1 MSVDAPAGTPAAGE
15 APADDAP
22 PPPEAARP
30 IEPDDGKPL
39 SQDDALLLLQG
50 DGAGR
55 AEAARSGEILARQ
68 LKRLG
73 DNDLRVENLTL
84 INGEVTVGGDFT
96 SGSGSGSGRSRPRQ
110 AGPVAVDQD
119 VLAARTRAYV
129 EPNGFADGFF
139 ILSRE
144 HLLVIAA
151 PGGTGRD
158 SAALT
163 LLSRLLPPVNG
174 RVDLYTLH
182 TQVLGNMVWR
192 VPKRGAGYVLSDTA
206 SRGLGRAR
214 GGRPAMT
221 VELLDDDWLTRT
233 GSALTE
239 AGSYLVVIT
248 ESVRGKLIA
257 ATNRDRFVL
266 QHLDVPDS
274 FDVVRT
280 HVEASAV
287 SRDWEQV
294 ERDLL
299 VADADGLLAE
309 RPEPRF
315 AAKFAATV
323 VEGLTAGEDLG
334 CVVDALRDAD
344 EQVAEWLR
352 DDKGSSE
359 IALAFAT
366 AVLEE
371 SSYLTVTDAAI
382 DLNRALS
389 GGSGL
394 ATLRYRRALLADHT
408 WIELVPGDHGQTG
421 GAQFG
426 EVVRFRSERLQ
437 PAVLTRVWHELDG
450 MRPKILEWLRG
461 LAGHPDV
468 EVRARAASAAGILAA
483 ADFQHA
489 LHRYLLPWASGR
501 SAAERLS
508 AALALGVV
516 GMLPRHTER
525 VWTLLRQWADEVRF
539 GDRKKLPEV
548 AAYAVGGPMGARDPD
563 NALRVLR
570 TIVHGGAWSL
580 LEPASLST
588 LRLVEEGRSGPVL
601 WALLDWT
608 AAGGQ
613 GVPVVKSLTIFAF
626 VVGQR
631 AFGGGQQ
638 AWPSLLAAAHD
649 HREELP
655 ELWGRALECE
665 PVRPLAV
672 GSLREWLRI
681 VDEDWTAYPV
691 VLDILAGL
699 ADRSEEDLKRLVFHL
714 ERWAADHKDPST
726 AAAHIYDALADAGE
740 FPT

>member
-1 MSVDAPAGTPAAGE
+1 MSVDAPADTPAAAE
-15 APADDAP
+15 VPPA
-22 PPPEAARP
+22 EAARP
-30 IEPDDGKPL
+30 IESDDGRPL
-39 SQDDALLLLQG
+39 SQDDAFLLLQG
-50 DGAGR
+50 AAER
-55 AEAARSGEILARQ
+55 VEAARSGEILARQ

-73 DNDLRVENLTL
+73 DNDLRVDNLTL
-84 INGEVTVGGDFT
+84 FNGEVTVGGDFT
-96 SGSGSGSGRSRPRQ
+96 SGSGRGAGRSRPRQ
-110 AGPVAVDQD
+110 AGPVAVDPE
-119 VLAARTRAYV
+119 VLAARTWAYV
-129 EPNGFADGFF
+129 EPNGFADGYF
-139 ILSRE
+139 ILVRE

-158 SAALT
+158 AAALT

-182 TQVLGNMVWR
+182 TQVLGNMAWR

-206 SRGLGRAR
+206 SRGLGLAR

-233 GSALTE
+233 GAALKE

-248 ESVRGKLIA
+248 ESVRGKLLT
-257 ATNRDRFVL
+257 ATNRGRFVL
-266 QHLDVPDS
+266 EHLDVPDS
-274 FDVVRT
+274 FDVVRA
-280 HVEASAV
+280 HVEAAAV
-287 SRDWEQV
+287 PRDWEEV
-294 ERDLL
+294 ERELL
-299 VADADGLLAE
+299 AAHADGLLAE

-315 AAKFAATV
+315 AVKFAATV

-334 CVVDALRDAD
+334 RVVDALRDAD

-382 DLNRALS
+382 DLNQALS
-389 GGSGL
+389 GGSGQ
-394 ATLRYRRALLADHT
+394 TGLRYRRALLADHT
-408 WIELVPGDHGQTG
+408 WIELVPGEPGQSG
-421 GAQFG
+421 GGQFG
-426 EVVRFRSERLQ
+426 EVVRFRGQGLQ

-468 EVRARAASAAGILAA
+468 EVRARAAAAAGILAA

-525 VWTLLRQWADEVRF
+525 VWTLLRQWADEVRL
-539 GDRKKLPEV
+539 GERKRLPEA
-548 AAYAVGGPMGARDPD
+548 AAYAVGGPLGAQDPD
-563 NALRVLR
+563 SALRVLR

-588 LRLVEEGRSGPVL
+588 LRLVEEGLSGPVL
-601 WALLDWT
+601 RALLDWT
-608 AAGGQ
+608 AAGGD
-613 GVPVVKSLTIFAF
+613 GEPVVKSLTIFAF
-626 VVGQR
+626 VVKQR
-631 AFGGGQQ
+631 AFGGRQT
-638 AWPSLLAAAHD
+638 WPSLLAVAQEWRD
-649 HREELP
+649 ELP
-655 ELWGRALECE
+655 ELWGRALGCA
-665 PVRPLAV
+665 PVRPMAAD
-672 GSLREWLRI
+672 SLREWLRI

-714 ERWAADHKDPST
+714 EQWAVDHKDPST
-726 AAAHIYDALADAGE
+726 AAAHVYDALADAGE
-740 FPT
+740 FPS